1 MKVGDVLNLIK
12 RECTITVVSEE
23 IGELWNGLLMDVP
36 EMTKQYNLTGID
48 VTSDDADII
57 VFVKL

>member
-1 MKVGDVLNLIK
+1 MKVGDILNLIET
-12 RECTITVVSEE
+12 ECTITVISEE

-36 EMTKQYNLTGID
+36 EMTKKYNLTGID
-48 VTSDDADII
+48 VSSDDADIV

>member
-12 RECTITVVSEE
+12 RECTVTVVSEE

-36 EMTKQYNLTGID
+36 EMTKKYNLTGID
-48 VTSDDADII
+48 VSSDDADIV

>member
-1 MKVGDVLNLIK
+1 MKVGDILNLVK
-12 RECTITVVSEE
+12 TECTVTVISEE

-36 EMTKQYNLTGID
+36 EMTKKYNLTGID
-48 VTSDDADII
+48 VSRDEADII